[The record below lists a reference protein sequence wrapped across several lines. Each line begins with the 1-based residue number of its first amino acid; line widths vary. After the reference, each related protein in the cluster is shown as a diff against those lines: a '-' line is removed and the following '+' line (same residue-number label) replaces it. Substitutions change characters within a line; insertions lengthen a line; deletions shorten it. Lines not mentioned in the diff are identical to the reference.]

1 MEIKNKII
9 HSTDIFDIVHSL
21 CEDPFH
27 EMITIDYKVENVA
40 IIPYTLDAANIINGI
55 GIVNN
60 LNPFKNSGLSVLI
73 DSEHDSDDNSL
84 DTAIRCL
91 YDKTGYKVTDDSKW
105 TYLKELHVSDIMSS
119 GYTCYAVNITELKP
133 EADENSLINSFK
145 IVPVNKIISSNNG
158 LAISLL
164 LKLYVSLFG
173 NIFAIKKQ
181 F

>member
-21 CEDPFH
+21 CEEPFH
-27 EMITIDYKVENVA
+27 EMVTIDYKVENVA
-40 IIPYTLDAANIINGI
+40 IIPYTLDSANIINGI
-55 GIVNN
+55 GIVSN
-60 LNPFKNSGLSVLI
+60 LNPFKNGGLSILT
-73 DSEHDSDDNSL
+73 DSECDSDDNSL

-105 TYLKELHVSDIMSS
+105 IYLKELHVSDMMSS
-119 GYTCYAVNITELKP
+119 GYTCYAVNITELKT
-133 EADENSLINSFK
+133 EANENSLINSFK
-145 IVPVNKIISSNNG
+145 VVPVNKIISSSNG

-164 LKLYVSLFG
+164 IKLYVSLSG
-173 NIFAIKKQ
+173 NIFAVKNN